1 MSIAHG
7 ENGNTEGAQVAVVSA
22 QQKKSLLVA
31 MASKYDME
39 HDRFKQAVIA
49 TCFDAKGTEDE
60 LIAFLIVAHRYGLCP
75 FRREIYAFP
84 KKGGGIQPVV
94 GVDGWASI
102 INRHPEMDGIE
113 FDYVHDEK
121 GNLLAITASIYR
133 KDRSRPCR
141 VTEYLDECRRN
152 TDAWNTWPRRM
163 LRHKALIQCARVAFS
178 ISGIMDEEEAQE
190 MVRRGKLEKPAN
202 YEMATVIDAK
212 PEGRASLTNEL
223 MGSTEPVA
231 TPEPHYEPELEYAAG
246 QEPQKRQARTRK
258 RSQPD
263 PAEDKGP
270 LVDVL
275 AAIEEA
281 QTEEEV
287 REIVTSEPF
296 TLLGGVDALKAAQ
309 AADDRAAHLKA
320 KAEGKLL

>member
-1 MSIAHG
+1 MSIAHV
-7 ENGNTEGAQVAVVSA
+7 ENGNTEGTQVAVVSA

-39 HDRFKQAVIA
+39 PARFKQTVMA

-94 GVDGWASI
+94 SVDGWSSI
-102 INRHPEMDGIE
+102 MNRHPEMDGIE
-113 FDYVHDEK
+113 FEYEHDEK
-121 GNLLAITASIYR
+121 GKLVAITSIIYR
-133 KDRSRPCR
+133 KDRSRPCK
-141 VTEYLDECRRN
+141 VTEWLDECRRN
-152 TDAWNTWPRRM
+152 TEPWNTWTRRM
-163 LRHKALIQCARVAFS
+163 LRHKALIQGARVAFS

-202 YEMATVIDAK
+202 YEMANVIDVK

-231 TPEPHYEPELEYAAG
+231 TPEPHYEPELEYAAE

-258 RSQPD
+258 KSQPD
-263 PAEDKGP
+263 PVEDKGP
-270 LVDVL
+270 LADVL

-281 QTEEEV
+281 QTEADV
-287 REIVTSEPF
+287 REIITSEPF

-309 AADDRAAHLKA
+309 AADDKAAHLKA